1 MLCIIIYLENSQ
13 ENTNAKHY
21 QEVEVR
27 IKITNATQEIN
38 CQEVSCDIY
47 KHH

>member
-1 MLCIIIYLENSQ
+1 MLCIIIYVENSQ

-27 IKITNATQEIN
+27 IKLQM
-38 CQEVSCDIY
+38 QHR
-47 KHH
+47 K